1 MTASPDFIDRLDELE
16 MRIAHQDSAIEE
28 LSELSIRQWKEI
40 EALNEKLGY
49 MKGKLQAVEDGLEGA
64 PPGDVPPP
72 HY

>member
-1 MTASPDFIDRLDELE
+1 MTASPDLLARLDELE

-49 MKGKLQAVEDGLEGA
+49 LKGKLQAVEDGMDGT
-64 PPGDVPPP
+64 PGGEPPPP